1 MRRPHTRLILSMG
14 IPMLIVVVLL
24 AVWAIDS
31 ASASGKVPRN
41 VTVGGR
47 DISKLAEDELAKT
60 VADLADHYANV
71 EVQVRTPVR
80 TYKAKAG
87 DLGLELDQEAT
98 VRSALELDENTSLVL
113 RPFVWLSS
121 FIDER
126 IGPLSFSMDSAAL
139 ETGVAALGGNNAST
153 EPKLVAGSNAITIL
167 SGNSG
172 SSISPD
178 GLADQILRRARSG
191 EEPIIV
197 TAIVADQAPAVSD
210 TDAQALADRLT
221 LATASGLTV
230 TAGANTVLIPAATVR
245 SWLGSEITSGKM
257 ALTLNAEKAKSAL
270 TANLPADNEVADAK
284 VTLVYGVVVIIP
296 SKEGKACCAPD
307 TASRLLAAINGGQQA
322 VTIDLQVTKPKFTTE
337 DAQKLGIKEPVG
349 TTTVWAGQPQ
359 VKSFTTYYPAN
370 GGGRIINIHRIADLV
385 RGTIVKPGEIF
396 SVNGTV
402 GQRTT
407 EKGFVEAG
415 AIADGEH
422 VTEVGGGVS
431 QFATTMFNAAYFA
444 GLDITIYQAHSEWFS
459 RYPRGREATM
469 GFPNPDLAWR
479 NDTPYGI
486 LIWTSW
492 TADSVTVQMWSTQYG
507 YGEQTGATERR
518 SGNCTLVATER
529 TVRYPTGKTATETFN
544 ARYRD
549 EGKTSC

>member
-41 VTVGGR
+41 VTLGGR
-47 DISKLAEDELAKT
+47 DISKLPEDELANT

-126 IGPLSFSMDSAAL
+126 TGPLSFTMDSAAL
-139 ETGVAALGGNNAST
+139 ETGVAALGGNNSST

-167 SGNSG
+167 SGTSG

-197 TAIVADQAPAVSD
+197 TANIADQAPAVSD

-230 TAGANTVLIPAATVR
+230 TAGTNTVLIPAATVR
-245 SWLGSEITSGKM
+245 SWLGSEITSGRM
-257 ALTLNAEKAKSAL
+257 ALTLNAEKAKSTL

-284 VTLVYGVVVIIP
+284 VTVVNGLVVIMP
-296 SKEGKACCAPD
+296 SKDGKACCAPD

-370 GGGRIINIHRIADLV
+370 GGGRVTNIHRIADLV

-444 GLDITIYQAHSEWFS
+444 GLDITIYQGHSEWFS

-518 SGNCTLVATER
+518 SGNCTFVATVR
-529 TVRYPTGKTATETFN
+529 TVRYPTGKTATDTFN